1 MLVCVKEQVRLAY
14 WGKGY
19 PPLPQASAMAT
30 EEEEEER
37 FMMGSGCEHK
47 DEIESNWIEEGL
59 VGWLSEPKRERE
71 WNVWRHI
78 ATLQ

>member
-1 MLVCVKEQVRLAY
+1 MGSEPKVGCFELTDLLKFFVLSREGGTIVRVRLAY

-30 EEEEEER
+30 EEEEEEEER

-47 DEIESNWIEEGL
+47 DEIESN
-59 VGWLSEPKRERE
+59 
-71 WNVWRHI
+71 
-78 ATLQ
+78 

>member
-1 MLVCVKEQVRLAY
+1 MLVCVKEQAKLAY

-19 PPLPQASAMAT
+19 PPLQQASAMAT
-30 EEEEEER
+30 EEES
-37 FMMGSGCEHK
+37 FMMGSGFEHK

-71 WNVWRHI
+71 WNVWR
-78 ATLQ
+78 QNR